1 MSWFKRLL
9 SPISDRISMQLILP
23 LSILAVGFGGFLL
36 AAPPAW
42 EYSNSTEFCGTTC
55 HTMPPEYQTYLES
68 PHSRILC
75 VDCHIGRD
83 LILVQLT
90 RKVGHMRL
98 IVDTVLENYEYPI
111 RSAEM
116 RPARETCEVC
126 HSPDKFSD
134 DSLQVIHSFEE
145 NRTNDPYQTYL
156 LMHTGGGSEREGL
169 GRGIHW
175 HVENPIS
182 YIALD
187 PEQQEI
193 PYVRVEAADGTITE
207 FQDINSPIDTS
218 NLDQYE
224 LHEMDCTTCH
234 NRIAHLL
241 QTPARAMNSALER
254 GDISTDI
261 PFIRTIGE
269 DLLAG
274 EYFSMG
280 DAAAQFATLPQYYAD
295 NYPEFYAE
303 NAALV
308 DQAVDVLNVLYAES
322 NYPEQE
328 LTYDTH
334 PNNVGHLDSPGCFRC
349 HDGQHISEQ
358 GEVIRLECNLC
369 HTIPEVVRPGDIE
382 PMIPLT
388 TGIEPQTHLSSTW
401 IVQHRTAFDASC
413 ANCHTT
419 TNPGGAD
426 DQSFCSNSAC
436 HGGQW
441 EYAGLD
447 APGLSTILG
456 IYQVEAPPLLEDFN
470 GTPTYTVLQPFFEQM
485 CGACH
490 GAVPTKGLSLIDY
503 GSTLAGSESGA
514 VIIAGSPD
522 ESKIIDVLADGHF
535 AQVTDHQ
542 LDLLTQWIA
551 EGAVQ

>member
-1 MSWFKRLL
+1 MSWFKRILYR
-9 SPISDRISMQLILP
+9 DGNRISMHVFLPILLILGGV
-23 LSILAVGFGGFLL
+23 VGLL

-42 EYSNSTEFCGTTC
+42 EYSNSTEFCGTVC

-83 LILVQLT
+83 LILIQLT

-116 RPARETCEVC
+116 RPANETCEVC
-126 HSPDKFSD
+126 HTPEKFSD
-134 DSLQVIHSFEE
+134 DSLRVIHNYEE
-145 NRTNDPYQTYL
+145 NRTNDPYDTYL
-156 LMHTGGGSEREGL
+156 LMHTGGGSERQGL

-193 PYVRVEAADGTITE
+193 PYVRVETADGEVIE
-207 FQDINSPIDTS
+207 YQDINSPVDTS

-224 LHEMDCTTCH
+224 MHEIECTTCH
-234 NRIAHLL
+234 NRVAHLL
-241 QTPARAMNSALER
+241 QTPSRAINAALQA

-261 PFIRTIGE
+261 PFIRTLAE
-269 DLLAG
+269 DLLSD
-274 EYFSMG
+274 EYFSTE
-280 DAAAQFATLPQYYAD
+280 DAQFAFSTLDQYYRD
-295 NYPEFYAE
+295 NYPEFYETGAPLVQDAI
-303 NAALV
+303 AAL
-308 DQAVDVLNVLYAES
+308 NVMYSES

-328 LTYDTH
+328 LSYDTH
-334 PNNVGHLDSPGCFRC
+334 PNNVGHLDSAGCFRC

-369 HTIPEVVRPGDIE
+369 HSIPEVVRPGDIE

-388 TGIEPQTHLSSTW
+388 TGIEPESHLTSTW
-401 IVQHRTAFDASC
+401 LAQHRTEFDASC

-419 TNPGGAD
+419 SNPGGVD
-426 DQSFCSNSAC
+426 DSSFCSNSAC

-441 EYAGLD
+441 EYAGLN
-447 APGLSTILG
+447 APGLSMILG
-456 IYQVEAPPLLEDFN
+456 IYQVEAPPLLEDFT
-470 GTPTYTVLQPFFEQM
+470 GEPTYAVLQPLFMQL
-485 CGACH
+485 CSACH
-490 GAVPTKGLSLIDY
+490 GAVPTKELRLTDY
-503 GSTLAGSESGA
+503 ESALAGSSSGP
-514 VIIAGSPD
+514 VIIPGAPD
-522 ESKIIDVLADGHF
+522 DSLILQVLADGHF

-542 LDLLTQWIA
+542 LELLTQWIA
-551 EGAVQ
+551 NGAPQ